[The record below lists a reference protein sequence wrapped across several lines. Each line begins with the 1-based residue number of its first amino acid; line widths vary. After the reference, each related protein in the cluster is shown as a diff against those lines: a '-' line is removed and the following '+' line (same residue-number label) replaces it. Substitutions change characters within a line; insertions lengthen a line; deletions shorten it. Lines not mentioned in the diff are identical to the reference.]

1 MFKAIIKFAAVAAT
15 LLPVMAQAQT
25 KEPTGP
31 FGGNF
36 TGLVTLTTDY
46 SFRGISQTRK
56 DPALQA
62 GLNYDFPET
71 DLGGFTFTPY
81 VGFWGSSVK
90 FFDPQNGADGASIE
104 LDFLPG
110 IKGKLLDGAL
120 SYDLGLTLYRYPGG
134 PGAYAFDEG
143 RLSLGYDFGFAAM
156 TVLGAFS
163 PDYFG
168 GSGDAYYV
176 NAAASI
182 PLGTYGAATPKL
194 FGAIGY
200 QWIEKNNRFG
210 TPDYMDYQVG
220 LGVNAWTVDFSLA
233 YVGTDLK
240 GKDCFN
246 NAGPT
251 GAAGDRV
258 CNDRFILTMSKTF

>member
-1 MFKAIIKFAAVAAT
+1 MFKALLKYTAIAAT
-15 LLPVMAQAQT
+15 LLPLAAQAQT

-31 FGGNF
+31 FGGNI
-36 TGLVTLTTDY
+36 TGLVTLTNDY

-81 VGFWGSSVK
+81 VGFWGSSLK
-90 FFDPQNGADGASIE
+90 FADPPGGDGASLE

-110 IKGKLLDGAL
+110 IKGTLLDGAM

-134 PGAYAFDEG
+134 PGAYAFNEG
-143 RLSLGYDFGFAAM
+143 RLSLGYDFGFAAL
-156 TVLGAFS
+156 TVLGAYS

-168 GSGDAYYV
+168 GSGSAYYL
-176 NAAASI
+176 NGAASV

-194 FGAIGY
+194 FGAIGH
-200 QWIEKNNRFG
+200 QWIKKNNVFG
-210 TPDYMDYQVG
+210 TPDYTDWQVG
-220 LGVNAWTVDFSLA
+220 LGVNAWTIDFALA

-240 GKDCFN
+240 GGECF
-246 NAGPT
+246 G
-251 GAAGDRV
+251 GAPAAIGDRI
-258 CNDRFILTMSKTF
+258 CNDRFIFSITKTF